1 MPAERE
7 RLGRVLAGCEL
18 RELPAAGGRRHHYF
32 TAVLRDLIGNLWA
45 CADQHRDRDEAQ
57 ACARAEYERR
67 LAGGLSSGPA
77 RPPAVR

>member
-1 MPAERE
+1 VPAERE

-77 RPPAVR
+77 RPPAVC